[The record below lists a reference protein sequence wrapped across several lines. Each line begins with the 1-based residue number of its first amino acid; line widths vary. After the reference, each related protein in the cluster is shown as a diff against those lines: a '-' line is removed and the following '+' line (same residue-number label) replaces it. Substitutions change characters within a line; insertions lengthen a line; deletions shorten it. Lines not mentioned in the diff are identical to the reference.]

1 MYSWLSYFKNALKRE
16 LPDDP
21 VSGKE
26 KGRSTKK
33 NLQNLIPFIKKFWKK
48 GITGAVII
56 FIVAILGFP
65 TPLINRFL
73 IDKVI
78 LGKQMEF
85 LLITVL
91 FITGLKLILKL
102 LSAFQRFWF
111 SRFEQEVTLD
121 IQHTLINHTLHLP
134 KSFFDSK
141 DTGYLMSR
149 LMSDA
154 GGIRWFFSS
163 TIVYLISSLF
173 RFIGGVALLF
183 YLKWQLALVVMF
195 VLPGMVIV
203 VKFFAK
209 KSKILSHHGMEQ
221 HAKVHRSV
229 QESLSTT
236 SLIKAFSSEKKTV
249 NTIMNN
255 LRKSVDIGL
264 ENSTLG
270 SVSGILISFFPDIA
284 RFIVLLVGGY
294 WIING
299 EWSLGSLFAFQ
310 SYIGYVYGPA
320 QFMATANINLQRALA
335 SLERVSALFDIVPEN
350 NIETGKKVKELK
362 GEIEFKNVT
371 FAYGGEEEVLSKV
384 SFKVNK
390 GDWLAV
396 VGPSGV
402 GKTTLISLILNFYKP
417 DEGEIL
423 FDNLPAFDYCLKSLR
438 RRIGYVS
445 QNPTI
450 LSGTVMENLKYGN
463 EKATDEEVKKAAK
476 VAGIDD
482 FIETLPNKYGEKLGE
497 KGVNMSEGQRQRL
510 SLTRA
515 LVRNPDIF
523 ILDEPTSA
531 LDKKT
536 EHGIF
541 DLLPKMVKNK
551 TLILISHRLSTIKAA
566 SKVLFLN
573 EKKLIASGTH
583 NELMKKNKEYRSLL
597 ED

>member
-1 MYSWLSYFKNALKRE
+1 
-16 LPDDP
+16 
-21 VSGKE
+21 
-26 KGRSTKK
+26 
-33 NLQNLIPFIKKFWKK
+33 WKK
-48 GITGAVII
+48 GLVGAAMI
-56 FIVAILGFP
+56 FIVAAFSFP
-65 TPLINRFL
+65 SPLIHRFL

-78 LGKQMEF
+78 LGKQMKY
-85 LLITVL
+85 LLIVVL
-91 FITGLKLILKL
+91 VITALKLFLKFL
-102 LSAFQRFWF
+102 TAFQKFWF

-121 IQHTLINHTLHLP
+121 IQHTLIDHTLHFP

-154 GGIRWFFSS
+154 GGLRWFFSS
-163 TIVYLISSLF
+163 TIVYLISSVF

-183 YLKWQLALVVMF
+183 YLKWQLALVVIF

-203 VKFFAK
+203 VKYFAK
-209 KSKILSHHGMEQ
+209 RSKILSHHGMEQ
-221 HAKVHRSV
+221 SAKVHRSV

-249 NTIMNN
+249 NNIVGN
-255 LRKSVDIGL
+255 LKKSVDIGL
-264 ENSTLG
+264 ESST
-270 SVSGILISFFPDIA
+270 VSSAAGILISLFPEIA
-284 RFIVLLVGGY
+284 RFIVLLTGGY
-294 WIING
+294 WVING
-299 EWSLGSLFAFQ
+299 DWSLGSLFAFQ

-335 SLERVSALFDIVPEN
+335 SLERVSALFDIVPEE
-350 NIETGKKVKELK
+350 NIRSGKKVKKLK

-371 FAYGGEEEVLSKV
+371 FAYGGKEEVLSDV
-384 SFKVNK
+384 SFKVK
-390 GDWLAV
+390 PGDWLAV

-417 DEGEIL
+417 DKGELL
-423 FDNLPAFDYCLKSLR
+423 FDNLPASEYNLKDLR

-463 EKATDEEVKKAAK
+463 EKATDDVVRKAAK
-476 VAGIDD
+476 TAGIDE
-482 FIETLPNKYGEKLGE
+482 FINKLPGQYDEKLGE

-510 SLTRA
+510 SIARA
-515 LVRNPDIF
+515 LVRDPDIL

-531 LDKKT
+531 LDKKI
-536 EHGIF
+536 EHAIF
-541 DLLPKMVKNK
+541 DSLPKVLKNK
-551 TLILISHRLSTIKAA
+551 TLILISHRLSTIKSA
-566 SKVLFLN
+566 SRVLFLN

-583 NELMKKNKEYRSLL
+583 DELVKKSSDYRSLT

>member
-1 MYSWLSYFKNALKRE
+1 MHSWISYFKNALKRE
-16 LPDDP
+16 LPEDP
-21 VSGKE
+21 VSGKH
-26 KGRSTKK
+26 KNGSTRK
-33 NLQNLIPFIKKFWKK
+33 NLQNLKPFIKKFWKK
-48 GITGAVII
+48 GLVGAAMI
-56 FIVAILGFP
+56 FIVAAFSFP
-65 TPLINRFL
+65 SPLIHRFL

-78 LGKQMEF
+78 LGKQMKY
-85 LLITVL
+85 LLIVVL
-91 FITGLKLILKL
+91 VITALKLFLKFL
-102 LSAFQRFWF
+102 TAFQKFWF

-121 IQHTLINHTLHLP
+121 IQHTLIDHTLHFP

-154 GGIRWFFSS
+154 GGLRWFFSS
-163 TIVYLISSLF
+163 TIVYLISSVF

-183 YLKWQLALVVMF
+183 YLKWQLALVVIF

-203 VKFFAK
+203 VKYFAK
-209 KSKILSHHGMEQ
+209 RSKILSHHGMEQ
-221 HAKVHRSV
+221 SAKVHRSV

-249 NTIMNN
+249 NNIVGN
-255 LRKSVDIGL
+255 LKKSVDIGL
-264 ENSTLG
+264 ESST
-270 SVSGILISFFPDIA
+270 VSSAAGILISLFPEIA
-284 RFIVLLVGGY
+284 RFIVLLTGGY
-294 WIING
+294 WVING
-299 EWSLGSLFAFQ
+299 DWSLGSLFAFQ

-335 SLERVSALFDIVPEN
+335 SLERVSALFDIVPEE
-350 NIETGKKVKELK
+350 NIRSGKKVKKLK

-371 FAYGGEEEVLSKV
+371 FAYGGKEEVLSDV
-384 SFKVNK
+384 SFKVK
-390 GDWLAV
+390 PGDWLAV

-417 DEGEIL
+417 DKGELL
-423 FDNLPAFDYCLKSLR
+423 FDNLPASEYNLKDLR

-463 EKATDEEVKKAAK
+463 EKATDDVVRKAAK
-476 VAGIDD
+476 TAGIDE
-482 FIETLPNKYGEKLGE
+482 FINKLPGQYDEKLGE

-510 SLTRA
+510 SIARA
-515 LVRNPDIF
+515 LVRDPDIL

-531 LDKKT
+531 LDKKI
-536 EHGIF
+536 EHAIF
-541 DLLPKMVKNK
+541 DSVPKVLKNK
-551 TLILISHRLSTIKAA
+551 TLILISHRLSTIKSA
-566 SKVLFLN
+566 SRVLFLN

-583 NELMKKNKEYRSLL
+583 DELVKKSSDYRSLT